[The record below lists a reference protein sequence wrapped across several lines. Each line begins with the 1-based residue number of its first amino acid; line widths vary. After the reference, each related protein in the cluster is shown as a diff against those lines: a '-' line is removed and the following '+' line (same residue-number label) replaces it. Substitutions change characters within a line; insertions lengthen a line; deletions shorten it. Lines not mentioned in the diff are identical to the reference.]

1 MFRKIVRFL
10 FLTALVFQGGCG
22 TGKYADIKIVIRDMI
37 DARERFVAE
46 AEQAESADEAAL
58 SITTLENDM
67 KKLKPRYKELET
79 KYPELLHPEDLP
91 IELKE
96 LVVALN
102 RASESR
108 DEALTDI
115 LMRYPDDPGVQKAV
129 SSMGDVYK

>member
-1 MFRKIVRFL
+1 MFRKIVCFL

>member
-1 MFRKIVRFL
+1 MFRKIVCFL
-10 FLTALVFQGGCG
+10 FLTALVYQGGCG

-46 AEQAESADEAAL
+46 AERAESADEAAL

>member
-1 MFRKIVRFL
+1 MFRKIVCFL

-46 AEQAESADEAAL
+46 AERAESADEAAL

>member
-1 MFRKIVRFL
+1 MFRKIVCFL

-22 TGKYADIKIVIRDMI
+22 TGKYADIKIIIRDMI

-91 IELKE
+91 VELKE

>member
-1 MFRKIVRFL
+1 MFRKIVCFL
-10 FLTALVFQGGCG
+10 FLTALIFQGGCG

-46 AEQAESADEAAL
+46 AERAESADEVAL

-67 KKLKPRYKELET
+67 RKIKPRYEELEK
-79 KYPELLHPEDLP
+79 KYPELLHPDDLP

-108 DEALTDI
+108 DEVLTDI

>member
-1 MFRKIVRFL
+1 MFRKIVCFL

-46 AEQAESADEAAL
+46 AEQAESADEAAF

-91 IELKE
+91 VELKE

>member
-1 MFRKIVRFL
+1 MFRKIVCFL

-46 AEQAESADEAAL
+46 AEQTESADEAAL

>member
-1 MFRKIVRFL
+1 MFRKIVCFL

-91 IELKE
+91 VELKE